1 MVFRQHDRR
10 TMRIAMSAFLLAIS
24 AAAASC
30 GAEPEITIGGVVFT
44 DVQDPMRSGLEGVTV
59 TINGEAG
66 TFRAT
71 TSGLI
76 GLWKVDVPEG
86 MYTVTPRKKD
96 YVIEHLVGAA
106 SDGQRSITIEVT
118 PRNLAPNQSI
128 RFLAVE
134 WREEEAVPVE
144 IRDTRQSGGGCAV
157 LRGGQSRIVDF
168 AVPYVACVGALL
180 VAMRV
185 DLVRKSRRKRR
196 RQGPW

>member
-10 TMRIAMSAFLLAIS
+10 TIRIAMSAFLLAIS
-24 AAAASC
+24 ADAASR

-59 TINGEAG
+59 TIDGEAG
-66 TFRAT
+66 NFQTT

-86 MYTVTPRKKD
+86 MYTVTPKKKD
-96 YVIEHLVGAA
+96 YAIEHLVGTA

-118 PRNLAPNQSI
+118 PRNLAANQSI

-134 WREEEAVPVE
+134 WPEEEAVPSE
-144 IRDTRQSGGGCAV
+144 IRDSGQPGGGCAV

-168 AVPYVACVGALL
+168 AVPYAACVGALL

-185 DLVRKSRRKRR
+185 DLARNSRRKRG
-196 RQGPW
+196 RQRQ